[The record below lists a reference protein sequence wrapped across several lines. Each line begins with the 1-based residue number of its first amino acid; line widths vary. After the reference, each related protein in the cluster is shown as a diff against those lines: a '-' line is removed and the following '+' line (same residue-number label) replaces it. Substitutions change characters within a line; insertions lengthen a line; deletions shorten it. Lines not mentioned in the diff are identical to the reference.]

1 MANFSNMSFEE
12 LRNEYWGLLSKSN
25 QKISAM
31 EHTKRENP
39 TYAYTK
45 VKSNLEKLGQERFP
59 KLSEFRTSDRN
70 KLLTYISLAD
80 KYVNSATFSFK
91 GMEETV
97 NKSFMTLADKY
108 GFLTDD
114 KATKKAVADFWK
126 TGVMDKIRELYNS
139 IPSDEIVSLVSGTS
153 NGKADKIKKVTECMK
168 DWVNS
173 QGEYGNTKDDLE
185 DYITFRMGESK

>member
-12 LRNEYWGLLSKSN
+12 LRSEYWGLLSKAN

-114 KATKKAVADFWK
+114 KDTKKAVADFWK